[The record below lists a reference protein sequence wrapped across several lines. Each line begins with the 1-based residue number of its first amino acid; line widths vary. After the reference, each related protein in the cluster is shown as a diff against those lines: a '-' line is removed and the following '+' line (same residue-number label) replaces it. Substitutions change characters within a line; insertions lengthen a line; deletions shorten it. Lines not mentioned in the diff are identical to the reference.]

1 MMTGKTSKVSRK
13 GKFSTDDRKSL
24 RTVELHGELT
34 IQPKEPPAT
43 CTTCS
48 RCPGSVSCHP
58 FKSGLCIIQLS
69 EFFQLLIV
77 ILDHN
82 PISNP
87 NETQYYSLLICHW
100 ISIWSE

>member
-1 MMTGKTSKVSRK
+1 MMTRKTSKVSRK
-13 GKFSTDDRKSL
+13 GKISTADKKSL
-24 RTVELHGELT
+24 RTVELHVELT

-43 CTTCS
+43 CTACS
-48 RCPGSVSCHP
+48 RCPGFVSCHP

-69 EFFQLLIV
+69 EFFQLLTV

-82 PISNP
+82 PMSNP